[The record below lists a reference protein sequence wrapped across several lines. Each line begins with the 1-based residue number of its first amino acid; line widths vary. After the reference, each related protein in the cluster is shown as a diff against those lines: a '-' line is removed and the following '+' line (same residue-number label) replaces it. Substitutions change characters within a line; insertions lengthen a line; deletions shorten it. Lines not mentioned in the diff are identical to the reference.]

1 MTSLEKTW
9 EYGKIQLYYFIS
21 NKTNFG
27 GWKNVSKLQKI
38 MDDAC
43 WKRDFRREI
52 SKVQFRAD
60 VGISAATLT
69 KLNRNEL
76 VALSVLVKIC
86 HILKCDIGDIMEVIP
101 KEWKI

>member
-1 MTSLEKTW
+1 MLVN
-9 EYGKIQLYYFIS
+9 YR
-21 NKTNFG
+21 
-27 GWKNVSKLQKI
+27 KLW
-38 MDDAC
+38 MMLAG
-43 WKRDFRREI
+43 REI

-86 HILKCDIGDIMEVIP
+86 HILKCDIMEVIP
-101 KEWKI
+101 KE